1 MVDAILGKKIGM
13 THLFAEEG
21 VVLPVTVLEVGP
33 CVVTQLRTLAKDGYE
48 AVQIGFGNAKHLNQP
63 KRGHLRHASPVRH
76 LREVSASDISQ
87 YQIGQNLDVSVFE
100 EGEIVDVI
108 ATSKGKG
115 FQGAMKRHNFGGGP
129 KTHGQK
135 DRERAVGSIGG
146 TTYPGRVYKGQRMPG
161 QMGNKRVTVR
171 NLHVQ
176 KVDQERNL
184 LMLKGAVPGAR
195 NGLVL
200 IRKSA
205 NSMSNAQG
213 SAE

>member
-1 MVDAILGKKIGM
+1 
-13 THLFAEEG
+13 
-21 VVLPVTVLEVGP
+21 
-33 CVVTQLRTLAKDGYE
+33 
-48 AVQIGFGNAKHLNQP
+48 
-63 KRGHLRHASPVRH
+63 
-76 LREVSASDISQ
+76 
-87 YQIGQNLDVSVFE
+87 
-100 EGEIVDVI
+100 
-108 ATSKGKG
+108 
-115 FQGAMKRHNFGGGP
+115 
-129 KTHGQK
+129 
-135 DRERAVGSIGG
+135 
-146 TTYPGRVYKGQRMPG
+146 MPG